1 MFNFVGFFFF
11 LGSSLLPCLGQKP
24 FRLASASRGSPSPL
38 PSPVGVSGMAD
49 SFDVGSA
56 VPGSGH
62 LPHVANA
69 LITEPFPPT
78 FSSLYYVF

>member
-11 LGSSLLPCLGQKP
+11 GSSLLPCLGQKP
-24 FRLASASRGSPSPL
+24 FRLALASGGSPFPL

-69 LITEPFPPT
+69 LLTEPSPPT